1 MSLLVTLLVFIAVVA
16 VVTLVGMRLYVRPK
30 EAMERV
36 AGGIDQTE
44 HMPAHPS
51 LAIYELIKRLGNF
64 IPQSPK
70 DVTVMQRRL
79 IRAGIRNEN
88 ALKILY
94 GAKFVCGVSFPLLM
108 GLGGSTSSMEPSN
121 KIFGVL
127 GAAAAGFFLPNEY
140 VRRMASKRQK
150 EIARG
155 LANAL
160 DLLVVCVE
168 SGLGLDQAI
177 LQVSKELEHAH
188 PEISEEFGFVNLEL
202 KAGKRRVDAL
212 RNLAERTGVDDLKKL
227 VAVLIQADRFGT
239 GVAVSLRQHSDFMRV
254 QARQIAEEKAAKLGV
269 KLIFPIFFCILPS
282 LFVVTVG
289 PVAVKIMRELVPMM
303 NSIQYGLKLRTKE
316 AH

>member
-1 MSLLVTLLVFIAVVA
+1 
-16 VVTLVGMRLYVRPK
+16 
-30 EAMERV
+30 
-36 AGGIDQTE
+36 
-44 HMPAHPS
+44 
-51 LAIYELIKRLGNF
+51 
-64 IPQSPK
+64 
-70 DVTVMQRRL
+70 MQRRL
-79 IRAGIRNEN
+79 IRAGIRKES

-94 GAKFVCGVSFPLLM
+94 GAKAICGI
-108 GLGGSTSSMEPSN
+108 GLPVIMALAISTSSTDSTN
-121 KIFGVL
+121 KIAGIL
-127 GAAAAGFFLPNEY
+127 AAGAVGFFGPNEY
-140 VRRMASKRQK
+140 VRRMAQKRQK

-155 LANAL
+155 LANSL

-239 GVAVSLRQHSDFMRV
+239 GVAQSLRAHSDFMRV

-303 NSIQYGLKLRTKE
+303 NSI
-316 AH
+316 

>member
-1 MSLLVTLLVFIAVVA
+1 MPFLLTVLIFVVLAMGIAG
-16 VVTLVGMRLYVRPK
+16 VGMKVYVRPK

-36 AGGIDQTE
+36 AGGSQSADQ
-44 HMPAHPS
+44 MPSHPS
-51 LAIYELIKRLGNF
+51 LAMHDLIKKLGNF

-79 IRAGIRNEN
+79 IRAGVRNPS
-88 ALKILY
+88 ALKLLY
-94 GAKFVCGVSFPLLM
+94 GSKLVLGIALPLLTAVSVA
-108 GLGGSTSSMEPSN
+108 GGNADTGN
-121 KIFGVL
+121 KF
-127 GAAAAGFFLPNEY
+127 AAILAAGAVGFFGPNEY

-150 EIARG
+150 EISKG

-188 PEISEEFGFVNLEL
+188 PEISEEFGLVNLEL
-202 KAGKRRVDAL
+202 KAGKRRVEAL

-239 GVAVSLRQHSDFMRV
+239 GVSQSLRAHADFMRI
-254 QARQIAEEKAAKLGV
+254 QARQVAEEKAAKLGV

-289 PVAVKIMRELVPMM
+289 PVAMKIIRELIPMM
-303 NSIQYGLKLRTKE
+303 NNI
-316 AH
+316 

>member
-1 MSLLVTLLVFIAVVA
+1 MPLMVPIVFIAVVA
-16 VVTLVGMRLYVRPK
+16 IALLAGMKLYVRPK

-36 AGGIDQTE
+36 AGGIDPADHQV
-44 HMPAHPS
+44 AHPS
-51 LAIYELIKRLGNF
+51 LAIHDLIKRLGNF

-94 GAKFVCGVSFPLLM
+94 GCKAFFGVGLPLLTALGVSA
-108 GLGGSTSSMEPSN
+108 SSMDSTN
-121 KIFGVL
+121 GIAAIM
-127 GAAAAGFFLPNEY
+127 AAAAVGFFGPNEY
-140 VRRMASKRQK
+140 VRRLAGKRQK

-188 PEISEEFGFVNLEL
+188 PEVSEEFGFVNLEL

-212 RNLAERTGVDDLKKL
+212 RNLAERTGVEDLKKL

-239 GVAVSLRQHSDFMRV
+239 GVAQSLRAHSDFMRV

-303 NSIQYGLKLRTKE
+303 NNI
-316 AH
+316 

>member
-1 MSLLVTLLVFIAVVA
+1 MSLLLTLLIFLAVVGG
-16 VVTLVGMRLYVRPK
+16 VTAVGMKMYVRPK
-30 EAMERV
+30 EALERV
-36 AGGIDQTE
+36 AGTYDPTE

-51 LAIYELIKRLGNF
+51 LAFHDLIKRLGNF
-64 IPQSPK
+64 VPQSPK
-70 DVTVMQRRL
+70 DVTVMRRRL

-94 GAKFVCGVSFPLLM
+94 GAKAALGVALPLIVGTFVAGADTDSGNKVAAILAAVGV
-108 GLGGSTSSMEPSN
+108 
-121 KIFGVL
+121 
-127 GAAAAGFFLPNEY
+127 GFFGPNEY
-140 VRRMASKRQK
+140 VRKLAGKRQH

-155 LANAL
+155 LPNSL

-202 KAGKRRVDAL
+202 KAGKRRVEAL

-239 GVAVSLRQHSDFMRV
+239 GVAQSLRAHADFMRI
-254 QARQIAEEKAAKLGV
+254 QARQTAEEKAAKLGV

-289 PVAVKIMRELVPMM
+289 PVAMKIVRELVPMM
-303 NSIQYGLKLRTKE
+303 TNM
-316 AH
+316 

>member
-1 MSLLVTLLVFIAVVA
+1 
-16 VVTLVGMRLYVRPK
+16 
-30 EAMERV
+30 
-36 AGGIDQTE
+36 
-44 HMPAHPS
+44 
-51 LAIYELIKRLGNF
+51 
-64 IPQSPK
+64 
-70 DVTVMQRRL
+70 VTVMQRRL
-79 IRAGIRNEN
+79 IRAGVRNEN

-94 GAKFVCGVSFPLLM
+94 GAKATCGVAMPLLIA
-108 GLGGSTSSMEPSN
+108 LLVVPSSAESSN
-121 KIFGVL
+121 KIFFIL
-127 GAAAAGFFLPNEY
+127 AAGAVGFFGPNEY
-140 VRRMASKRQK
+140 VRRMAAKRQK
-150 EIARG
+150 QIARG

-239 GVAVSLRQHSDFMRV
+239 GVAQSLRAHSDFMRV

-282 LFVVTVG
+282 LFVITVG
-289 PVAVKIMRELVPMM
+289 PVAMKIVRELIPMM
-303 NSIQYGLKLRTKE
+303 NSI
-316 AH
+316 